1 MNRSF
6 PSQNTRLISLR
17 WKMLGGFTIVFSVV
31 FTTAFYWFYSFSI
44 DKAMTRMRQDM
55 RDTAIGTANGLDG
68 EEVVALYQEGAP
80 SPEGLPDDPRFEKHL
95 AWFREVKG
103 VEPRAWP
110 FTYVLEDG
118 KADNPNVNQP
128 EDAPTTYSVY
138 LVDLWLD
145 YDPSKAGR
153 FLETGNASE
162 YTLKAYRE
170 GVITERP
177 LYTDEFG
184 SWMSTYVPLKNSAGE
199 SVAMLG
205 IDFEADYV
213 NEVRQGIRNK
223 MLIAFGVTYGSLFI
237 LVYLISGVFT
247 KPLVGLTAIAQEI
260 GDGNYNLDPL
270 FSNQKL
276 TNDEL
281 GILAQT
287 FKGMVQRLQESF
299 TVLEKTN
306 EELETRVKDRTAEL
320 AQAKEQAEVANQA
333 KSEFLA
339 NMSHEL
345 RTPLNGILGY
355 AQIFKR
361 DKTIPPKHQ
370 DNIGIIHQCGS
381 HLLTLINDILDISKI
396 EARKLELYPKD
407 FAFQPFLFGVKEIC
421 RIKAEQKE
429 IDFTYQLLNRI
440 PKAVH
445 ADEKRLRQVLINLL
459 GNAIKFTE
467 KGSVSFKIGV
477 IEDSPSLEQQE
488 NIQVEDPEDSAEA
501 DAYPSQTPNAKRQNW
516 KIRFQVEDSGIGMQ
530 PEHLARI
537 FLPFEQVGDSIS
549 NVQGTGLGLAI
560 SHQIV
565 ALMGGNLQV
574 ESTYGQG
581 SKFWF
586 DLNIPEAVDGFEL
599 ASSKSTQMIMAYQ
612 GERRNI
618 LIVDD
623 RWENRSVIINMLK
636 PVGFE
641 VLEAKNG
648 QEGLE
653 KAHTYH
659 PDAII
664 TDLVMPV
671 MDGFEMTR
679 HLRQSDT
686 LKDMI
691 VIASSAS
698 VFSFDRQRSRE
709 VGCQDFLP
717 KPVQLDDLFDQLK
730 HYLGLEWIY
739 GEMNAP
745 SLEIKASAPS
755 IGQLVLP
762 PVEELGNLY
771 KAAKC
776 GDIVGIQE
784 EANRIKSLD
793 LKYADFGD
801 KILELAANFD
811 DETIIKLVKPH
822 LS

>member
-1 MNRSF
+1 
-6 PSQNTRLISLR
+6 
-17 WKMLGGFTIVFSVV
+17 MLGGFTVVFSVV

-44 DKAMTRMRQDM
+44 DKAMSRLREDM
-55 RDTAIGTANGLDG
+55 RDTAMGAAKGLDG
-68 EEVVALYQEGAP
+68 EEALALYQEGAP
-80 SPEGLPDDPRFEKHL
+80 NSEGLPEDPRFEKHL
-95 AWFREVKG
+95 AWLREVKG
-103 VEPRAWP
+103 IEPRAWP
-110 FTYVLEDG
+110 FTYVVEEG
-118 KADNPNVNQP
+118 EPDNPNVNY
-128 EDAPTTYSVY
+128 EDAPNPYSVY
-138 LVDLWLD
+138 LVDLWID
-145 YDPSKAGR
+145 YDPSKAGK
-153 FLETGNASE
+153 FLEAGNASE
-162 YTLKAYRE
+162 YSLKAYRE
-170 GVITERP
+170 GELVERP
-177 LYTDEFG
+177 IYTDEFG
-184 SWMSTYVPLKNSAGE
+184 SWMSTYVPLKNRAGE
-199 SVAMLG
+199 SVALLG

-213 NEVRQGIRNK
+213 NEVRRGIRSK
-223 MLIAFGVTYGSLFI
+223 ILVAFGITYGSLFI
-237 LVYLISGVFT
+237 LVYLISGFFT
-247 KPLVGLTAIAQEI
+247 KPLVGLTAIAKEI
-260 GDGNYNLDPL
+260 GGGNYNLDTL

-276 TNDEL
+276 TDDEL

-287 FKGMVQRLQESF
+287 FKGMAQQLRASF
-299 TVLEKTN
+299 TALEKTN
-306 EELETRVKDRTAEL
+306 EELETRVKNRTAEL
-320 AQAKEQAEVANQA
+320 VQAKEQAEVANQA

-361 DKTIPPKHQ
+361 DKTIPPKHK

-407 FAFQPFLFGVKEIC
+407 FAFEPFLFGVKEIC

-429 IDFTYQLLNRI
+429 IDFTYQVLNQI

-467 KGSVSFKIGV
+467 QGSVTFKIGV
-477 IEDSPSLEQQE
+477 IENSPALDQQE
-488 NIQVEDPEDSAEA
+488 NIQVEVPVDGAEV
-501 DAYPSQTPNAKRQNW
+501 DASSPIQNPKSKIQSW
-516 KIRFQVEDSGIGMQ
+516 RIRFQVEDTGIGMK
-530 PEHLARI
+530 PEHLDKI

-565 ALMGGNLQV
+565 ALMGGAIQV
-574 ESTYGQG
+574 ESIYGQG

-586 DLNIPEAVDGFEL
+586 DLDLPEAIDGVALF
-599 ASSKSTQMIMAYQ
+599 SSKSTQTIMGYQ
-612 GERRNI
+612 GERRSI
-618 LIVDD
+618 LVVDD
-623 RWENRSVIINMLK
+623 RWENRSVINNMLK

-641 VLEAKNG
+641 LLEAENG

-659 PDAII
+659 PDVII
-664 TDLVMPV
+664 TDLIMPV

-679 HLRQSDT
+679 RMRQSDT
-686 LKDMI
+686 LKDKI
-691 VIASSAS
+691 ILASSAS

-709 VGCQDFLP
+709 VGCQDFLS
-717 KPVQLDDLFDQLK
+717 KPVQLEELFDQLK

-739 GEMNAP
+739 GELDA
-745 SLEIKASAPS
+745 
-755 IGQLVLP
+755 P
-762 PVEELGNLY
+762 PVEITVSTPSVEQLVFPSSEELKALY

-776 GDIVGIQE
+776 GDVVGIQE

-793 LKYADFGD
+793 PKYAAFGD

-811 DETIIKLVKPH
+811 DETIISLINPH

>member
-1 MNRSF
+1 
-6 PSQNTRLISLR
+6 
-17 WKMLGGFTIVFSVV
+17 MLGGFTIVFSVV

-44 DKAMTRMRQDM
+44 DKAMTRLREDM
-55 RDTAIGTANGLDG
+55 RDTAIGAARGLDG
-68 EEVVALYQEGAP
+68 EEVFALYQEGEL
-80 SPEGLPDDPRFEKHL
+80 SSDGLPDDPRFEKHL
-95 AWFREVKG
+95 AWLRQVKDI
-103 VEPRAWP
+103 EPRAWP
-110 FTYVLEDG
+110 FTYIVEDG
-118 KADNPNVNQP
+118 EPDNPNISQP
-128 EDAPTTYSVY
+128 EDAPKPYSVY
-138 LVDLWLD
+138 LVDLWID
-145 YDPSKAGR
+145 YDPSKAGK

-170 GVITERP
+170 GELVERP

-184 SWMSTYVPLKNSAGE
+184 SWLSTYAPLKNRAGE

-213 NEVRQGIRNK
+213 NEVRQGIRSK
-223 MLIAFGVTYGSLFI
+223 ILIAFGITYGSLFI

-247 KPLVGLTAIAQEI
+247 QPLVGLTVIAKEI
-260 GDGNYNLDPL
+260 GGGNYNLDTL

-287 FKGMVQRLQESF
+287 FKGMVQQLRESF
-299 TVLEKTN
+299 TILEKTN

-361 DKTIPPKHQ
+361 DKTVPPKHQ

-407 FAFQPFLFGVKEIC
+407 FALQPFLFGVKEIC

-429 IDFTYQLLNRI
+429 IDFTYQVLNQI

-459 GNAIKFTE
+459 GNAIKFTDQ
-467 KGSVSFKIGV
+467 GSVAFKVGV
-477 IEDSPSLEQQE
+477 VVDSSSLEQQE
-488 NIQVEDPEDSAEA
+488 STQVETDEDRAEA
-501 DAYPSQTPNAKRQNW
+501 NASFSQDSRSEIQKW
-516 KIRFQVEDSGIGMQ
+516 KIRFQVEDTGIGMK
-530 PEHLARI
+530 PEHLVKI
-537 FLPFEQVGDSIS
+537 FLPFEQVGDSGS
-549 NVQGTGLGLAI
+549 NIQGTGLGLAI

-586 DLNIPEAVDGFEL
+586 DLDLPEAVDAFEL
-599 ASSKSTQMIMAYQ
+599 ALSKSSQIVMGYQ
-612 GERRNI
+612 GEKRSI
-618 LIVDD
+618 LVVDD
-623 RWENRSVIINMLK
+623 RWENRSVIVNMLK
-636 PVGFE
+636 PIGFE
-641 VLEAKNG
+641 VIEAENG

-653 KAHTYH
+653 KAHTYR

-664 TDLVMPV
+664 TDLIMPV

-679 HLRQSDT
+679 HVRQSDT

-691 VIASSAS
+691 VLASSAS

-717 KPVQLDDLFDQLK
+717 KPVQLDELFDQLK

-739 GEMNAP
+739 GEMDGSPLA
-745 SLEIKASAPS
+745 IKSS
-755 IGQLVLP
+755 TLSTEQLVFP
-762 PVEELGNLY
+762 PVEELNDLC

-784 EANRIKSLD
+784 EANRLKSLD
-793 LKYADFGD
+793 PKYAPLAD
-801 KILELAANFD
+801 KILELAADFD
-811 DETIIKLVKPH
+811 DETIIKLIKPYFSQ
-822 LS
+822 LNTEQ